1 MILITKTIVS
11 TTNGNITYMDEFPNS
26 VILSKIINYLMD
38 VKKIGIIKN
47 INIKYEKTRIY
58 NE

>member
-38 VKKIGIIKN
+38 VKK
-47 INIKYEKTRIY
+47 
-58 NE
+58 